1 MTNPVGRPTAYNDEI
16 AEKICE
22 HLAAGWSLVRT
33 CQQEGYPNASTVFTW
48 QQKHPEFR
56 EKYEDAQQRRTEFLS
71 EQLTDIADETTGDV
85 QRDKLRVDTRKWV
98 LARMNPK
105 RWGDRVETNHTGSV
119 EIQQIKRTIVDSK
132 P

>member
-1 MTNPVGRPTAYNDEI
+1 MNPVGRPSTYNEDI
-16 AEKICE
+16 ADRICE
-22 HLAAGWSLVRT
+22 QMAAGWSLVKI
-33 CQQEGYPNASTVFTW
+33 CQQEGFPSTTAVFNW
-48 QQKHPEFR
+48 QMKNPEFR
-56 EKYEDAQQRRTEFLS
+56 EKYDEAQRKRTEFLS
-71 EQLTDIADETTGDV
+71 EQLWDIADETTGDV

-119 EIQQIKRTIVDSK
+119 EIQQIKRTIVDTK